1 MKKGLKNGEKQV
13 VSGALMLTASMI
25 IVKIFGLIY
34 KVPLSYILSDEGMG
48 YFNTAYSVYTFFY
61 VISSSGL
68 PKAISIIT
76 AASDE
81 DGADRACL
89 TAFRGFFI
97 IGSILSVI
105 FILISSPTASALG
118 SRGAYLSMLGIAP
131 SIAFVSA
138 SGALRGYFNGK
149 LKLFPVAVSELI
161 AGVSKLVFGLVF
173 ATLGQRGGLEAYEI
187 AALSIIGITLGSFFG
202 FIYLFAVMKLNSKKA
217 RKKVFSLRSDFNILK
232 SILKIS
238 IPLTLSSAIGS
249 LINLLDVG
257 LVMRALR
264 STGFSELQANIIYGN
279 YTTLVVPM
287 FNLVAT
293 LLAPVSAVLLPLLTK
308 NASVGNTLEF
318 KSRTKLSLDLSLF
331 ITIPISLL
339 FFYYSEAILIFI
351 FEDDSAKMA
360 APLLSTLAFSIVFM
374 GMLLIINTAVEG
386 TGNYRLPLLSLT
398 LGSLAKL
405 IISAALIPND
415 SFNILAAP
423 IGTTISYLISFFIS
437 YIYLN
442 NIKKIKVPFLKTA
455 IISVVFSVFSLI
467 LSAAFN
473 NKISMENWY
482 LKQIFVFGI
491 FGIVYFTFILAY
503 VFIGKSRQKVY
514 NCDKNR
520 SCKLCI
526 KTNLLKN
533 NKKMRTTLENTD
545 KNCYNKNNKFF

>member
-1 MKKGLKNGEKQV
+1 MKKELKNGEKQV

-81 DGADRACL
+81 DSADRACL

-105 FILISSPTASALG
+105 FILISAPTASALG
-118 SRGAYLSMLGIAP
+118 SHGAYLSMLGIAP

-161 AGVSKLVFGLVF
+161 AGVSKLVFGLIF
-173 ATLGQRGGLEAYEI
+173 ASLGQKGGLEAYEI

-202 FIYLFAVMKLNSKKA
+202 FIYLFGVMKLNRKKA
-217 RKKVFSLRSDFNILK
+217 RQKVLSLRSDFNILK

-287 FNLVAT
+287 FNLVTT

-308 NASVGNTLEF
+308 NASAGNTLEF
-318 KSRTKLSLDLSLF
+318 KTKTKVSLDLSLF

-437 YIYLN
+437 YVYLN

-455 IISVVFSVFSLI
+455 IISVAFSVFSLI

-491 FGIVYFTFILAY
+491 FGIVYFTFILVY
-503 VFIGKSRQKVY
+503 VFIGKTGQKVY

-545 KNCYNKNNKFF
+545 KNCYNKSNEFF